1 MSALAIAARS
11 VEISGLA
18 TFLACAWCLPISLR
32 LSTSSKGKG
41 LRVLFLSF
49 TSVPTVVIGLLLY
62 LLLSSSGPLG
72 SLSLLYTPA
81 AVVIGQ
87 AVLITPLMISLTM
100 EAISRVSP
108 AITDLALTL
117 GGSRRHL
124 MGLLRREASPSILSA
139 VLLAFCRAV
148 GELGVA
154 LMLGG
159 NIPGWTRVMSTA
171 IALEL
176 ERGEVEL
183 CLQLTG
189 LLLAIVLP
197 LVFVAHKLGE
207 GRRWTA

>member
-18 TFLACAWCLPISLR
+18 TLLACAWCLPISLR

-81 AVVIGQ
+81 AVVVGQ

-117 GGSRRHL
+117 GASRKHL
-124 MGLLRREASPSILSA
+124 MRLLRREASPSILSA

-176 ERGEVEL
+176 EKGEVGL
-183 CLQLTG
+183 CLQLAG

-207 GRRWTA
+207 RRGAA

>member
-1 MSALAIAARS
+1 
-11 VEISGLA
+11 
-18 TFLACAWCLPISLR
+18 LR
-32 LSTSSKGKG
+32 T
-41 LRVLFLSF
+41 LFLSL

-87 AVLITPLMISLTM
+87 AVLVTPLIISLVM
-100 EAISRVSP
+100 EAIARVSP

-117 GGSRRHL
+117 GASRKHL
-124 MGLLRREASPSILSA
+124 MGLLRREASPSIVSA

-176 ERGEVEL
+176 ERGEVGL
-183 CLQLTG
+183 CLQLAG

-197 LVFVAHKLGE
+197 LVFIARRLE
-207 GRRWTA
+207 GRRR